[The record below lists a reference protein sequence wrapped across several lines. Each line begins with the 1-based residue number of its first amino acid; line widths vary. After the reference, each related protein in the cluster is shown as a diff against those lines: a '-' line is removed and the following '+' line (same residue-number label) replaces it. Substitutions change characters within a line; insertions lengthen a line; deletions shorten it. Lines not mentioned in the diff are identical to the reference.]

1 MRDAWKTADEITSV
15 ASPSPYATMP
25 PMPEGNGH
33 QLETT
38 LEKTRERLR
47 RSRQREEAKDRR
59 IERLRAELDKR
70 RQYPKLEPTYHADN
84 LCVWRKNTEF
94 LREPRFAESYA
105 TAMDSWHQIDRERG
119 SKIHVEWR
127 IHVLCWAAHHALKLS
142 GDFVECGVRTG
153 MFSLAVAHYVDF
165 NATGK
170 SFYLFDTFS
179 GIPEEQINAKE
190 QALGVAAQ
198 LNERYREGYYE
209 IAKANFSP
217 YPRAYLVRGR
227 IPDTLESVEIE
238 RVCYLSID
246 MNIVAPEIA
255 AIRHF
260 WPKLSPGAPVIL
272 DDYGWLNHAPQKE
285 AMDEFAESVECKIL
299 TLPTG
304 QGLLLKP

>member
-1 MRDAWKTADEITSV
+1 MS
-15 ASPSPYATMP
+15 
-25 PMPEGNGH
+25 PMPEG
-33 QLETT
+33 QSRRLKTA
-38 LEKTRERLR
+38 LKKTRERLR
-47 RSRQREEAKDRR
+47 KSRRREAAKDRR

-70 RQYPKLEPTYHADN
+70 RQYPKIEPTYHGDN

-105 TAMDSWHQIDRERG
+105 KGVDSWNQIRRERG
-119 SKIHVEWR
+119 AKGDVHVEWR
-127 IHVLCWAAHHALKLS
+127 IHTLCWAAHHALKLP

-165 NATGK
+165 NATGR

-179 GIPEEQINAKE
+179 GIPEEQINATE
-190 QALGVAAQ
+190 RALGVAVHM
-198 LNERYREGYYE
+198 NERSSGNVYE

-217 YPRAYLVRGR
+217 YPKAYLVRGR
-227 IPDTLESVEIE
+227 VPDTLESVEID
-238 RVCYLSID
+238 RVSYLSID

-285 AMDEFAESVECKIL
+285 AMDEFAETVGCKIL

-304 QGLLLKP
+304 QGLLLRP